1 MIKAVIFDLGG
12 VLLRTTDLKPRE
24 QLAARLGMSRAELE
38 QNIFGGHS
46 GDMAQKGEIT
56 AQQHW
61 SNLAEQMRL
70 SEKDIKKMVEEFFA
84 YDEIDFDLID
94 WIHRLQ
100 PSYKTGLLSN
110 AFDDLRQIIS
120 ERWHF
125 ENAFDDMVIS
135 AEVGLVKPDSR
146 IYHLALEGL
155 GVKAEQAVFVDDMQ
169 SNIEGARRV
178 GMMGIRFHNPE
189 QVKDELLKLL
199 NGYVV

>member
-1 MIKAVIFDLGG
+1 MKAVIFDLRG
-12 VLLRTTDLKPRE
+12 VLLRTTDVKPRE
-24 QLAARLGMSRAELE
+24 QLANRLGMSRAELE
-38 QNIFGGHS
+38 QLIFSGNS

-61 SNLAEQMRL
+61 SNLAEQLRV
-70 SEKDIKKMVEEFFA
+70 SEKDIKELVEEFFA

-94 WIHRLQ
+94 WIHHLH
-100 PSYKTGLLSN
+100 PAFKTGLLSN

-125 ENAFDDMVIS
+125 EDAFDDMVIS
-135 AEVGLVKPDSR
+135 AEVGMVKPDPR

-155 GVKAEQAVFVDDMQ
+155 GVEAEQAVFVDDMQ
-169 SNIEGARRV
+169 YNIEGARRV
-178 GMMGIRFHNPE
+178 GMLGIRFYNPE
-189 QVKDELLKLL
+189 QVKDELVKLF